1 MDLFKNLK
9 DYKRYLKDNPFYE
22 DLTIEIESYSGLD
35 KKNYE
40 TKLSL
45 SSKDNTPLKAE
56 FDDLIRLHYLVTS
69 RKVTTIL

>member
-1 MDLFKNLK
+1 MDLFKNLN

-22 DLTIEIESYSGLD
+22 DLNIEIESDSGLD

-45 SSKDNTPLKAE
+45 SSKDNTFSLTK
-56 FDDLIRLHYLVTS
+56 FLDLNF
-69 RKVTTIL
+69 